1 MLIILF
7 FANLLIPAIVLG
19 FALMWQKNPP
29 KERNFAYGY
38 RTRRSSLSQKT
49 WDYAQHRLSV
59 MWKKWG
65 TGLLIVSVLAQLPF
79 VIKGNYD
86 ALSRLTLLLCAVQI
100 IAVILPIPII
110 EKQMDELFDEKGE
123 YKNPPKE

>member
-1 MLIILF
+1 MLIFLF
-7 FANLLIPAIVLG
+7 FVNLLIPAVILG
-19 FALMWQKNPP
+19 FALLFEKNPP
-29 KERNFAYGY
+29 RERNFAYGY

-65 TGLLIVSVLAQLPF
+65 LGLLIISVLAQLPF
-79 VIKGNYD
+79 VIKGNYG
-86 ALSRLTLLLCAVQI
+86 ALSRLTLLLCVVQI
-100 IAVILPIPII
+100 IAVILPVPII